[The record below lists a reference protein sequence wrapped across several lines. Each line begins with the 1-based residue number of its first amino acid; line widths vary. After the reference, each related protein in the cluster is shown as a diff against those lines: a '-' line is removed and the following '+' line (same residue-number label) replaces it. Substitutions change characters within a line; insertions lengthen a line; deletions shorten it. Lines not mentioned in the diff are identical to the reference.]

1 MSKISE
7 YLSHGHHH
15 CDELFVAAENAV
27 ADGRLEEA
35 RSLYDAFRDEME
47 VHFAMEENV
56 MFPAFENATGMSG
69 GPTEVMRSE
78 HLQMRELLDQMQAA
92 FAKPDTYEYLGLS
105 ETLLMVMQQHNFKE
119 EQILYAMADRAL
131 SSEAESIIERMK
143 AVEIVH

>member
-7 YLSHGHHH
+7 YLSHGHQH
-15 CDELFVAAENAV
+15 CDELFVGAENAV
-27 ADGRLEEA
+27 AEGRLAEAEE
-35 RSLYDAFRDEME
+35 LYNAFRDEMK
-47 VHFAMEENV
+47 VHFAMEESV
-56 MFPAFENATGMSG
+56 MFPAFESATGMSG

-78 HLQMRELLDQMQAA
+78 HLQMRELLDQMRAT

-105 ETLLMVMQQHNFKE
+105 ETLLMIMQQHNFKE

-131 SSEAESIIERMK
+131 GNESDAIIERMK

>member
-7 YLSHGHHH
+7 YLSHGHQH

-27 ADGRLEEA
+27 ADGRLAEA
-35 RSLYDAFRDEME
+35 EASYRAFRDEME
-47 VHFAMEENV
+47 IHFAMEENV
-56 MFPAFENATGMSG
+56 MFPAFEEATGMSG

-78 HLQMRELLDQMQAA
+78 HVQMRELLAQMQAA

-105 ETLLMVMQQHNFKE
+105 ETLLMIMQQHNFKE

-131 SSEAESIIERMK
+131 GDDAETIIERMK
-143 AVEIVH
+143 AVEIAH